1 MKPRK
6 ADRILKAQDKRFA
19 AIGGA
24 TLSGWLESPDR
35 VALVL
40 AACPGAA
47 RAAKGRYDGYTTGV
61 NSRLLA
67 KDVGREL
74 RGQRRGPSPDER
86 FDSYLLRKA
95 SAGDRGAAELLEK
108 RGGPG
113 ADPELPRLARRPCE
127 VRADHAR
134 RPRGAGPA
142 GREGPGSARA
152 PRPEGVTVTGLSLS
166 DDDRLALAAAGS
178 RRAPTAT

>member
-1 MKPRK
+1 MKPKK
-6 ADRILKAQDKRFA
+6 AGKILKAQDKRFA
-19 AIGGA
+19 ALGGA

-40 AACPGAA
+40 AASPGAA
-47 RAAKGRYDGYTTGV
+47 RAAKGRHDQYTTGV

-113 ADPELPRLARRPCE
+113 ADPEYLAWLDDLAKSRPTTPDGRRAQDLLDE
-127 VRADHAR
+127 KAR
-134 RPRGAGPA
+134 EALERRGQ
-142 GREGPGSARA
+142 R
-152 PRPEGVTVTGLSLS
+152 
-166 DDDRLALAAAGS
+166 GS
-178 RRAPTAT
+178 R